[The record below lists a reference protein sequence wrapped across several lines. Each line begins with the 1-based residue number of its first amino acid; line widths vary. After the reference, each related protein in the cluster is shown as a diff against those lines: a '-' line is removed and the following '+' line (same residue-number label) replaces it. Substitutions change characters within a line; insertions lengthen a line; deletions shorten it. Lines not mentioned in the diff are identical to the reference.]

1 MYARDPRWPVPVV
14 VARPGALAAGFGQ
27 GDLRTMLTRGAL
39 ATAVCSAM
47 VTNSHSQQSLSAPAQ
62 QQQRSP
68 GSPSSTWAADLGI
81 INAASAPFSADP
93 TAKRDSTAALQAAI
107 DAGYRHNMTV
117 FLPHGVYRVTNTLN
131 CSQTWDGTWFPPFR
145 VGSHVLVGETPREDG
160 VRPTLWLPPDT
171 PGFGNRSAGKIVL
184 FFWHQD
190 AAAWPASE
198 PKTQP
203 MNNINQVLQGID
215 IRIGAGN
222 YGAVGVRHRGA
233 QGSSLEDVTV
243 WAGDARYRHSSCST
257 SCFHPIGRASV
268 PRLTPQIAV
277 MRLACINC

>member
-1 MYARDPRWPVPVV
+1 M
-14 VARPGALAAGFGQ
+14 VA
-27 GDLRTMLTRGAL
+27 RGAL
-39 ATAVCSAM
+39 TAALCTLVIF
-47 VTNSHSQQSLSAPAQ
+47 NLSQRSLSAPAQ
-62 QQQRSP
+62 RRRVRSP
-68 GSPSSTWAADLGI
+68 AAGSSLSSTSWAADLGV
-81 INAASAPFSADP
+81 INAANAPFSADP

-107 DAGYRHNMTV
+107 NAGYQHNMTV

-145 VGSHVLVGETPREDG
+145 VGSHVLVGETPPANG
-160 VRPTLWLPPDT
+160 ARPTLWLPPDT
-171 PGFGNRSAGKIVL
+171 PGFCNRSAGKIVL

-190 AAAWPASE
+190 DVAGWPASV

-215 IRIGAGN
+215 IRIGARN

-243 WAGDARYRHSSCST
+243 WAGDARYLCST
-257 SCFHPIGRASV
+257 CSTPVSHPIGRSISTMTDSTDCRHA
-268 PRLTPQIAV
+268 
-277 MRLACINC
+277 LACINY